1 MNFTKKSI
9 LIVGGGTGGH
19 ISPGIAL
26 YEECR
31 AQGIDAYLLVGKN
44 DLKFTYLREIGKE
57 HLLVYGAPPFT
68 KNPFKLPFFALR
80 FFAAVFAARRLFAAN
95 GIECVIGM
103 GGYVSAPA
111 LFAARAFKK
120 PYWLCEQNTVPGK
133 VTFQFAK
140 KARAL
145 FTTFEDT
152 KRFVK
157 PAIAAKCV
165 TVGNPVRK
173 KVLVS
178 IDQRE
183 AKKVFNLDHCEKV
196 VLVIGGSQGAL
207 TLNELVVGIKTKFP
221 EDFSR
226 VGIIWCTGAQSFEKY
241 RAIVRE
247 QKGMG
252 SIFISPFVEDVGV
265 AYRACD
271 LAISRSGAGGMAE
284 IAAMALPSILIPYP
298 YAAAD
303 HQNKN
308 ADVFARTG
316 AAIKIANADA
326 TPEKVAPVI
335 LDILMSEQKS
345 AAMAKKV
352 YAEGRIRAAKDIIEA
367 VSK

>member
-31 AQGIDAYLLVGKN
+31 TQGIDAYLLVGRN
-44 DLKFTYLREIGKE
+44 DLKFTYLREIEKE
-57 HLLVYGAPPFT
+57 HLLVYGAPALT
-68 KNPFKLPFFALR
+68 KNPFKLPFFFLR
-80 FFAAVFAARRLFAAN
+80 FFAAVMTARSLFKRN
-95 GIECVIGM
+95 GIEVVIGM

-111 LFAARAFKK
+111 LFAARMFKK

-133 VTFQFAK
+133 VTFRFAK
-140 KARAL
+140 KARAI

-152 KRFVK
+152 KKFVK
-157 PAIAAKCV
+157 PYIAAKCV
-165 TVGNPVRK
+165 TTGNPVRK
-173 KVLVS
+173 KVFVQMDRS
-178 IDQRE
+178 E
-183 AKKVFNLDHCEKV
+183 ARKYFNLDHCEKV

-207 TLNELVVGIKTKFP
+207 TLNELVVGIKKKFAD
-221 EDFSR
+221 DFGR
-226 VGIIWCTGAQSFEKY
+226 IGIIWCTGAQSFEKY

-247 QKGMG
+247 QQGMG
-252 SIFISPFVEDVGV
+252 SIFISPFVEDVGI
-265 AYRACD
+265 AYKACD

-284 IAAMALPSILIPYP
+284 IAAMELPSILIPYP

-308 ADVFARTG
+308 ADAFARTG
-316 AAIKIANADA
+316 AAIKIANNKA
-326 TPEKVAPVI
+326 TPENVAPVI
-335 LDILMSEQKS
+335 LDILMSDQKRATMAKKS
-345 AAMAKKV
+345 AAEARMN
-352 YAEGRIRAAKDIIEA
+352 AAKDIVEA